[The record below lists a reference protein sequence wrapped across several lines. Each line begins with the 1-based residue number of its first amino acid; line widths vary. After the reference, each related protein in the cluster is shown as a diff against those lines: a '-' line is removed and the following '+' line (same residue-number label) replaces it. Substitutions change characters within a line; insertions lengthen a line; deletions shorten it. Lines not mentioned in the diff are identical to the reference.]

1 MRTCEAC
8 GRDFVWY
15 RGRHWTCPHCG
26 YNTHP
31 RSKMPRSE
39 ASLVALEQEQQEREE
54 AEADLH
60 EYLDLD

>member
-1 MRTCEAC
+1 
-8 GRDFVWY
+8 
-15 RGRHWTCPHCG
+15 
-26 YNTHP
+26 
-31 RSKMPRSE
+31 MPRSE